1 VEIWH
6 RCYSAVQSAR
16 SVKKR
21 LGSRILFTGELL
33 GLLQV
38 DNKRVVQVLVGSTWL
53 DAEQGTYST
62 KKSGNEAGFSF
73 TDRHSG
79 RVVSGPVASVTA
91 VKYEPKKQ

>member
-1 VEIWH
+1 VRRASW
-6 RCYSAVQSAR
+6 RSRAAR

-21 LGSRILFTGELL
+21 FGSRILLTGELL

-38 DNKRVVQVLVGSTWL
+38 DNKRVVRVLVGSTWL
-53 DAEQGTYST
+53 DAKQGTYST
-62 KKSGNEAGFSF
+62 KKSENECGFSF

>member
-1 VEIWH
+1 
-6 RCYSAVQSAR
+6 
-16 SVKKR
+16 
-21 LGSRILFTGELL
+21 
-33 GLLQV
+33 LLQV
-38 DNKRVVQVLVGSTWL
+38 DNKRVVRVLVGSTWFEV
-53 DAEQGTYST
+53 EQGTYST